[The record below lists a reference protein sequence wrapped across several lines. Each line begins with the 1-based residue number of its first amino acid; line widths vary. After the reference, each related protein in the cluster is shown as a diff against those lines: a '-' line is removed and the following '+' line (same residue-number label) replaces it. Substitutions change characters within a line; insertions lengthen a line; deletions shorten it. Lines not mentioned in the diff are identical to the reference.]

1 MSYFLARLV
10 ERARGTAARIE
21 PIVAPRFAPTAIVE
35 IASEVETP
43 RPERG
48 DQQPTVAEK
57 SSPRAVPHQEAP
69 AKKAEP
75 KILRESDKSSHAA
88 TSRFTPAHK
97 SSLPQQ
103 PEKLLVPMEKS
114 VVNST
119 AIVRPSPSADQSVP
133 TVKNGTVTRNSFAI
147 SRSKR
152 PQPATPPTTTSRI
165 FERDLLTPNGR
176 PEQPPIVRVTIGR
189 IDVRATPP
197 AVPSRK
203 ASARSEP
210 KLTLDAYL
218 KSRREG
224 PR

>member
-1 MSYFLARLV
+1 MSHFLARLV
-10 ERARGTAARIE
+10 ERARGTAARVE

-48 DQQPTVAEK
+48 DQQPTVEKK
-57 SSPRAVPHQEAP
+57 SSPRAFSHQEASA
-69 AKKAEP
+69 AKGET
-75 KILRESDKSSHAA
+75 KILRESEK
-88 TSRFTPAHK
+88 P
-97 SSLPQQ
+97 SLPQQ

-119 AIVRPSPSADQSVP
+119 AIVRPSLAGDSPVP
-133 TVKNGTVTRNSFAI
+133 AMKNGMVRRNSLTP

-152 PQPATPPTTTSRI
+152 PRPPAPLTTTSWN
-165 FERDLLTPNGR
+165 FEQDLLAPNESPG
-176 PEQPPIVRVTIGR
+176 QPPIVRVTIGR

-197 AVPSRK
+197 ATPSRK
-203 ASARSEP
+203 SSARSEP
-210 KLTLDAYL
+210 KLTLEAYL

-224 PR
+224 TR

>member
-1 MSYFLARLV
+1 MSHFLARLV
-10 ERARGTAARIE
+10 ERARGIAARVE

-48 DQQPTVAEK
+48 HQQPTVEEK

-69 AKKAEP
+69 AAKGEA
-75 KILRESDKSSHAA
+75 KILRESEKPS
-88 TSRFTPAHK
+88 P
-97 SSLPQQ
+97 PQQ
-103 PEKLLVPMEKS
+103 PEKLLVPVEMS
-114 VVNST
+114 AVDST
-119 AIVRPSPSADQSVP
+119 AIVRPSLSGDSPVP
-133 TVKNGTVTRNSFAI
+133 AMKNGMVRRNSFTP

-152 PQPATPPTTTSRI
+152 PRPPTPLTTTSWN
-165 FERDLLTPNGR
+165 FEHDLLTPNESPG
-176 PEQPPIVRVTIGR
+176 QPPIVRVTIGR

-197 AVPSRK
+197 AAPSRK
-203 ASARSEP
+203 SSTRSEP

-224 PR
+224 TR

>member
-1 MSYFLARLV
+1 MSHFLARLV
-10 ERARGTAARIE
+10 ERARGTVVRVE
-21 PIVAPRFAPTAIVE
+21 PIVAPRFAPTPIVE

-48 DQQPTVAEK
+48 DQQPTVEEI
-57 SSPRAVPHQEAP
+57 SSLRAVVQQEAP
-69 AKKAEP
+69 TKKAEP
-75 KILRESDKSSHAA
+75 KTLPESDNSSHAA
-88 TSRFTPAHK
+88 PSRFTLAHK
-97 SSLPQQ
+97 ASLPQR
-103 PEKLLVPMEKS
+103 PEKLLVPVEMNAMDS
-114 VVNST
+114 M
-119 AIVRPSPSADQSVP
+119 AFVRPSPSADQSVP

-176 PEQPPIVRVTIGR
+176 SEQPPIVRVTIGR

-203 ASARSEP
+203 PSARSEP

-218 KSRREG
+218 KSRKEG
-224 PR
+224 AR

>member
-1 MSYFLARLV
+1 MSHFLARLV
-10 ERARGTAARIE
+10 ERARGTAARVE
-21 PIVAPRFAPTAIVE
+21 PMVAPRFAPTAIVE
-35 IASEVETP
+35 ITSEIETP

-48 DQQPTVAEK
+48 DQQPTVEKK

-69 AKKAEP
+69 AAKGEA
-75 KILRESDKSSHAA
+75 KILRESEK
-88 TSRFTPAHK
+88 P
-97 SSLPQQ
+97 SLPQQ

-119 AIVRPSPSADQSVP
+119 TIVRPSLSGDSPVP
-133 TVKNGTVTRNSFAI
+133 AMKNGMVRRSSFTP

-152 PQPATPPTTTSRI
+152 PRPPTPLTTTSWN
-165 FERDLLTPNGR
+165 FEHDLLTPNES
-176 PEQPPIVRVTIGR
+176 PQQQPIVRVTIGR

-197 AVPSRK
+197 AAPSRK
-203 ASARSEP
+203 SSTRSEP

-224 PR
+224 TR